1 MDCSSPGSSVR
12 GILQARILEWIA
24 ISSSRVSLR
33 LNPLKILR
41 GMGCKTREVLL
52 EENWEDLSHVYG
64 VTLSSIQKAGIQG
77 PFLVEGTKA
86 PCDKDWW
93 WLKRMSQFFKRCSL
107 DIETMVT
114 PFLLPPII
122 AHPPLKGVHLRW
134 VSLAQ
139 EKGRL
144 STISSTAKAAIQW
157 TTDTS
162 YRRTQSVREQLR
174 VTQWGLGPSSTHVAK
189 QY

>member
-1 MDCSSPGSSVR
+1 MCALSCPTLCDTMDCSSPGSSVH

-64 VTLSSIQKAGIQG
+64 VTLSSIQKAGIQS
-77 PFLVEGTKA
+77 PFLVEGMKA
-86 PCDKDWW
+86 PWDKDWC

-107 DIETMVT
+107 DTDN
-114 PFLLPPII
+114 
-122 AHPPLKGVHLRW
+122 GN
-134 VSLAQ
+134 SLSSPTHNSSPSPQRCALTLGFSGPR
-139 EKGRL
+139 EGR
-144 STISSTAKAAIQW
+144 AEHHQ
-157 TTDTS
+157 
-162 YRRTQSVREQLR
+162 
-174 VTQWGLGPSSTHVAK
+174 
-189 QY
+189 